1 MKFWGV
7 IFLAILLILSLEC
20 EVFSQEWYPIYTE
33 LEGVDLRD
41 VNFPIGETQ
50 SAWIVGDGGIILKT
64 QDGGIT
70 WQKQVSPTDKNLYSV
85 YFVDNTNGWA
95 VGDNGT
101 IIQTKDGSNWQT
113 VSSPAGGRR
122 LRCVNFYGFNNG
134 WAVGDLGTI
143 LYWNGTEWKKQESPT
158 TQHLYAVDF
167 INSSEGWIVGDSGTI
182 LYTNNGGNKWEK
194 KPSGTTN
201 ILRGVYFV
209 NSNNGWIIGD
219 GIVLHKY
226 GEGFERQNIDTKYI
240 LYDIDFINDVQG
252 WISATSGIERVL
264 FKTTNGGKNW
274 ELQRLLYFKGDL
286 YGIDFIS
293 IDSALAVGGNSTII
307 IYTKNPPKLELELI
321 SPSGNINTLT
331 PEFKWKSTRPDVL
344 LKIYISRG
352 DDPFQSSTQLVYA
365 PIEIAN
371 QTSYKLPEGY
381 YIPRGT
387 YTWGI
392 EAIDGT
398 RAKPFQFLQFTTW
411 PETEII
417 LLGPNDYIK
426 ETSPTFEWR
435 WLETADYTLYID
447 SDPDPFD
454 GKSINVG
461 KTMKY
466 TLTATDP
473 IKELSE
479 GKYFWGV
486 MGSDDGKVIKSS
498 VMAFIVDLSPPTG
511 TIEINNSA
519 KATNSL
525 NVTLK
530 LSAED
535 PPVSG
540 GVEGSGV
547 VEMQLSNNGSIWTT
561 PETFTGTRTLAWDL
575 SKYGGDDKDG
585 KKTVYVRY
593 KDALEHWSEP
603 IKAEIIVD
611 RIPPTGTILINNG
624 DEFTGS
630 KIVTLTLQAKD
641 EGSGITQGGLMMLRN
656 SPGNWSDPLPYESPR
671 TWDITAYGGDE
682 KEGIKTVY
690 VKYRDAAGNWMTQE
704 QQDSIK
710 LDKTGPKGTIKINE
724 GAVETKSLLVT
735 LTLSAED
742 ESGVKQMQFTNGG
755 GIWSPLEPYSK
766 KRENWNLAEYGGNAN
781 DGTKKVYARFV
792 DSVGNLTQPAIE
804 ASIIYK
810 SSVRITDLKISAPKV
825 EGKIKDG
832 DIVQVSGKSEPNVE
846 LITKELLD
854 ENGKVLNVDL
864 SNITHDKVTGQIKG
878 SFTVSKLSAKSI
890 SLKLA
895 VKDNLG
901 NSADATSNSLVI
913 DNDPPTNISV
923 NIDRKGAP
931 SDLPINST
939 FVTVNLSATGATE
952 MYVDGDIETVYDI
965 PNGLRN
971 WVPYS
976 SVLKL
981 KLRDR
986 DGVKTV
992 KVKFRDELG
1001 NTSPEASDQITLDT
1015 TSPTG
1020 KITINNGEKLT
1031 NNFMVK
1037 LKLSAE
1043 DASGVEL
1050 YQLSNDGNTWSDPV
1064 IYSPAEIDWDLR
1076 RFGGNTSDGTKKV
1089 YVKYKDKAGNWSGAI
1104 SSSIEIDST
1113 PPNIAHTPIADK
1125 QEETKPILITA
1136 IVQDTRAL
1144 TSVNLYYRKKGAI
1157 EYTVVNMQKL
1167 SGDYYTA
1174 QIPGEM
1180 VTSAGLEYYISA
1192 SDGLQI
1198 STSPIKNAPIAPHSF
1213 TVVDTTPPDIQ
1224 HEPINNVPVKSSP
1237 KIIAKVTDAVKVSQ
1251 VNLFYRVNA
1260 ESDFKKIEMV
1270 GIKDEYSANIPA
1282 LDLPGVVRYYIQAID
1297 SSSNSRNLPEKG
1309 AKEPY
1314 IISFVDLNPPV
1325 IIHTPIPDGQ
1335 EAGKPVSISA
1345 TITDDVI
1352 VEKVIFKYKVT
1363 GKDEFIEVKM
1373 TNIGSFYSAE
1383 IPGNVL
1389 MPGKVDYTITASDAS
1404 TMSKDTQISHS
1415 FTVVDTT
1422 PPKIELTL
1430 APSRM
1435 EVNKEIS
1442 IQANVTDNVKVQSV
1456 ILYYKNVNDTRFNV
1470 MDMKSSGTKYSATII
1485 GQNQIG
1491 EVKYYIQAKDSSG
1504 NISTLP
1510 SVDPENVPNIITI
1523 FDINKPMIQHM
1534 PITGAQEAGLPVTI
1548 TAIVTDDIKIAEVTL
1563 HYRIAG
1569 QESFKIAQ
1577 MIETGTKSLYG
1588 GSIPAGDVTTTGVE
1602 YYIKAIDNSSNVTT
1616 HPFTNPD
1623 KLPHSFSVVD
1633 TLPPE
1638 IIYDPS
1644 KLTKVLVTEQIIIRA
1659 SAIDRTG
1666 IKEVRIF
1673 YKHETDPDF
1682 KMIISKYEGNNNY
1695 TAEIPIPLAKSNV
1708 YYYIQAEDK
1717 SGNVNTSPKDA
1728 IKQPYSVFVDDPF
1741 PPDPP
1746 TKLTALSMPG
1756 GKVKLTWELSRS
1768 IDTGKYNIYTDSG
1781 SGTVDYSKVYAF
1793 VDGTKNSWE
1802 SGVLGEG
1809 TYKFSVRAV
1818 DKSGNEENNTIT
1830 VSVDADSIK
1839 PEPATNLTA
1848 KSIAGGRIE
1857 LNWTLSLSKDATV
1870 YNIYWD
1876 NAQADIN
1883 FSNALARVNDPGTKW
1898 VSDKLRDGVVYRFVV
1913 RCQDRSGNEEENFNI
1928 VSARADGTPPES
1940 VSELSS
1946 PTHKTGAWSNQTK
1959 ITVKWLPSVDTIS
1972 GLAGY
1977 SISWDTQEKTIPDE
1991 TIDIKDPSITEI
2003 NYEPTDLLKQG
2014 SAIVYFHI
2022 RPVDKAGNWSSSASH
2037 IGPFMIDNQPP
2048 EPPIKLISRPISGG
2062 KIELSWTPSISDDV
2076 VRYNIYW
2083 NNGAGLN
2090 VDYGKAI
2097 ASVIRDPVSSANP
2110 IWISPALQD
2119 GKEYKFSV
2127 RAEDRAGNEEKNV
2140 VAVSSIPDSQPPT
2153 IAHKPIIALLEE
2165 ENMSVT
2171 IYANVDDSSGL
2182 DRVTLHYRKHGESRY
2197 LEKEMVKEPGN
2208 LYKADIPSSVF
2219 SSAGVDYYISAIDIA
2234 GNIAEYP
2241 VTTIAIVK
2249 SLQVTLDP
2257 SKENEIMLGDGSSLY
2272 IPAGAVPA
2280 DTHLSISIPKV
2291 IPPPQV
2297 GLKKHIIAREFSLDK
2312 NLLKPIT
2319 ITLHYN
2325 DSKVIDEEEAKLA
2338 MYLWDGK
2345 IWNYLAKV
2353 SPNEN
2358 SATAITMNWGIFSII
2373 GDYDPPAIH
2382 DLKPSEYA
2390 GNSSKIIA
2398 SIKDSGS
2405 GVDPES
2411 VEVVLD
2417 GRKIDLPGR
2426 EIKDG
2431 IFWLNIPIQLTNGHH
2446 TLQVIVKDY
2455 LDNTNKA
2462 ESSFEVTGKLTL
2474 RNVFCYPNPFSPSV
2488 GTNFVYTLT
2497 ESATD
2502 VIIRIFSIDGK
2513 LVRKIDGSLNVGKNI
2528 VSWDGEDEFGD
2539 TVLNSVFICQIEAKG
2554 SRGSVT
2560 ETIKIAGW
2568 EK

>member
-1 MKFWGV
+1 MKFSIV
-7 IFLAILLILSLEC
+7 PLLTILLSLSLGYD
-20 EVFSQEWYPIYTE
+20 VLSQEWYPIYTE
-33 LEGVDLRD
+33 LEDVNLRD

-50 SAWIVGDGGIILKT
+50 SAWIVGDRGIILRT
-64 QDGGIT
+64 RDGGVT
-70 WQKQVSPTDKNLYSV
+70 WQEQASPTDKNLYSV
-85 YFVDNTNGWA
+85 YFIDNTNGWA

-101 IIQTKDGSNWQT
+101 IIQTKDGSNWQP

-143 LYWNGTEWKKQESPT
+143 LYWNGIEWKKQESPT

-167 INSSEGWIVGDSGTI
+167 INNSEGWAVGDSGTI

-194 KPSGTTN
+194 IPSGATN

-219 GIVLHKY
+219 GIILHKY
-226 GEGFERQNIDTKYI
+226 GEGFERQSIDTKYI
-240 LYDIDFINDVQG
+240 LYDIDFISDVQG
-252 WISATSGIERVL
+252 WISASAGIDRVL
-264 FKTTNGGKNW
+264 FKTTNGGRNW
-274 ELQRLLYFKGDL
+274 EIQRPPYFKGDL

-293 IDSALAVGGNSTII
+293 ADSALAVGGKGTII
-307 IYTKNPPKLELELI
+307 RYTKNPPKLELELL
-321 SPSGNINTLT
+321 SPSGNINTLK
-331 PEFKWKSTRPDVL
+331 PEFKWKSTRPDIL

-352 DDPFQSSTQLVYA
+352 DDPFQSPTQLVYA

-381 YIPRGT
+381 YIPHGT

-392 EAIDGT
+392 EAVDGT
-398 RAKPFQFLQFTTW
+398 RAKPLQFLQFTTW
-411 PETEII
+411 SETEITI
-417 LLGPNDYIK
+417 IGPNDYIK
-426 ETSPTFEWR
+426 EDTPTFEWR

-447 SDPDPFD
+447 SDSDPFD

-461 KTMKY
+461 KNMKY
-466 TLTATDP
+466 TITSTDP
-473 IKELSE
+473 IQKLRE

-486 MGSDDGKVIKSS
+486 IGNENGKAIKST
-498 VMAFIVDLSPPTG
+498 VMAFIVDLSPPIG
-511 TIEINNSA
+511 TIEIDNGA
-519 KATNSL
+519 KAINSL

-530 LSAED
+530 LSASD
-535 PPVSG
+535 PLVSG
-540 GVEGSGV
+540 GITGSGV
-547 VEMQLSNNGSIWTT
+547 VEMQLSNNGLIWTD
-561 PETFTGTRTLAWDL
+561 PEPFTGARTLTWDL
-575 SKYGGDDKDG
+575 SKYGGNDKDG

-593 KDALEHWSEP
+593 KDALEHWSES
-603 IKAEIIVD
+603 IKAEIILD
-611 RIPPTGTILINNG
+611 RVPPTGTILINNG

-630 KIVTLTLQAKD
+630 KIVTLTLKVTD
-641 EGSGITQGGLMMLRN
+641 EGSGMTPGGLIRLRN

-671 TWDITAYGGDE
+671 TWDLTAYGGDE

-690 VKYRDAAGNWMTQE
+690 VKYRDIAGNWMTQE

-710 LDKTGPKGTIKINE
+710 LDKTGPKGSIKIND
-724 GAVETKSLLVT
+724 GATETKSLLVK
-735 LTLSAED
+735 LTLSATD
-742 ESGVKQMQFTNGG
+742 ESGVKQMQFTNGS
-755 GIWSPLEPYSK
+755 GIWSPLEPYNTE
-766 KRENWNLAEYGGNAN
+766 RENWNLAEYGGNAN
-781 DGTKKVYARFV
+781 DGIKKVYVRFV

-832 DIVQVSGKSEPNVE
+832 DIVQVSGKTEPNIE
-846 LITKELLD
+846 LFKKELLD
-854 ENGKVLNVDL
+854 ENDKILSVDL
-864 SNITHDKVTGQIKG
+864 SNITHDIITGQIKG
-878 SFTVSKLSAKSI
+878 SFTVNRLSAKSI
-890 SLKLA
+890 RLRLA

-901 NSADATSNSLVI
+901 NSADAVSNSLSI
-913 DNDPPTNISV
+913 DNDPPTNISI
-923 NIDRKGAP
+923 NIDRKGAS
-931 SDLPINST
+931 SDMPTNST

-965 PNGLRN
+965 PSGLRN
-971 WVPYS
+971 WAPFT

-1001 NTSPEASDQITLDT
+1001 NTSPEVSDQITLDT

-1020 KITINNGEKLT
+1020 TITINNGEKLT
-1031 NNFMVK
+1031 NSFMVK
-1037 LKLSAE
+1037 LKLSAT
-1043 DASGVEL
+1043 DKSGIEF
-1050 YQLSNDGNTWSDPV
+1050 YQLSNDGNTWIDPT
-1064 IYSPAEIDWDLR
+1064 IYSEAEIDWDLR

-1089 YVKYKDKAGNWSGAI
+1089 YVKYKDKAGNWSAPI
-1104 SSSIEIDST
+1104 SSSIEIDTT

-1125 QEETKPILITA
+1125 QEETKPVIITA
-1136 IVQDTRAL
+1136 IVQDTRLL
-1144 TSVNLYYRKKGAI
+1144 TSVNLYYRKKGTV
-1157 EYTVVNMQKL
+1157 EYTVVDMRKL

-1198 STSPIKNAPIAPHSF
+1198 STNPIKNAPIVPHSF
-1213 TVVDTTPPDIQ
+1213 TVVDTIPPNIQ
-1224 HEPINNVPVKSSP
+1224 HEPITSVSVKSSP
-1237 KIIAKVTDAVKVSQ
+1237 KIIAKVNDAVKVSK
-1251 VNLFYRVNA
+1251 VNLFYRVNT
-1260 ESDFKKIEMV
+1260 ENEFKKIEMV
-1270 GIKDEYSANIPA
+1270 GDKDEYSANIPA
-1282 LDLPGVVRYYIQAID
+1282 LELPGVVRYYIQAID
-1297 SSSNSRNLPEKG
+1297 SSSNSRTLPENG
-1309 AKEPY
+1309 AKQPY

-1335 EAGKPVSISA
+1335 EAGKSVSIGA

-1363 GKDEFIEVKM
+1363 GKDEFVEVKM
-1373 TNIGSFYSAE
+1373 TNVGSFYKAE

-1415 FTVVDTT
+1415 FTVIDTT
-1422 PPKIELTL
+1422 APKIELTL
-1430 APSRM
+1430 APSRV

-1442 IQANVTDNVKVQSV
+1442 IQADVTDNVKVQNV
-1456 ILYYKNVNDTRFNV
+1456 VLYYKNVDDTKFNI
-1470 MDMKSSGTKYSATII
+1470 MDMKNLGTKYSAII
-1485 GQNQIG
+1485 AGQKQIG
-1491 EVKYYIQAKDSSG
+1491 EFKYYIHAKDSSG

-1510 SVDPENVPNIITI
+1510 AVDPENAPNIITV
-1523 FDINKPMIQHM
+1523 FDISKPIIYHT

-1548 TAIVTDDIKIAEVTL
+1548 TATVTDDVKVTEVTL
-1563 HYRIAG
+1563 HYRSAG

-1588 GSIPAGDVTTTGVE
+1588 GSIPASDVIPTGVE
-1602 YYIKAIDNSSNVTT
+1602 YYIKAIDNSFNVTT
-1616 HPFTNPD
+1616 HPLTNPD

-1659 SAIDRTG
+1659 EATDRTG
-1666 IKEVRIF
+1666 IKEVRVF
-1673 YKHETDPDF
+1673 YKHETDNNF
-1682 KMIISKYEGNNNY
+1682 KMIICKYESKNKY
-1695 TAEIPIPLAKSNV
+1695 IAEIPLPLAKSNV
-1708 YYYIQAEDK
+1708 YYYIQAEDN
-1717 SGNVNTSPKDA
+1717 SGNVNTSPKD

-1746 TKLTALSMPG
+1746 TKLTALSLPG
-1756 GKVKLTWELSRS
+1756 GKIKLTWEFSKS
-1768 IDTGKYNIYTDSG
+1768 VDTGKYNIYTDSG
-1781 SGTVDYSKVYAF
+1781 SGTVDYSSVYAF
-1793 VDGTKNSWE
+1793 VNSTRNSWE

-1818 DKSGNEENNTIT
+1818 DKSGNEENNTVT
-1830 VSVDADSIK
+1830 VSVIADSIK
-1839 PEPATNLTA
+1839 PEPVTNLTA

-1857 LNWTLSLSKDATV
+1857 LNWTLSLSKDAYV

-1883 FSNALARVNDPGTKW
+1883 FSNALARVNDPETKW

-1913 RCQDRSGNEEENFNI
+1913 RCQDRSGNEDESFNI
-1928 VSARADGTPPES
+1928 VSARADGIPPEN
-1940 VSELSS
+1940 VTELSS
-1946 PTHKTGAWSNQTK
+1946 STHKVGVWSNQTK
-1959 ITVKWLPSVDTIS
+1959 ITVRWSSSVDNIS
-1972 GLAGY
+1972 GLDGY
-1977 SISWDTQEKTIPDE
+1977 SISWDTQERTIPDE
-1991 TIDIKDPSITEI
+1991 IIDIKDPSTTQIT
-2003 NYEPTDLLKQG
+2003 YETTDLLKQG
-2014 SAIVYFHI
+2014 YAVVYFHI
-2022 RPVDKAGNWSSSASH
+2022 RPVDKAGNWNNSASH
-2037 IGPFMIDNQPP
+2037 LGPFMIDNQPP
-2048 EPPIKLISRPISGG
+2048 EPPLKLNSRPVSGG
-2062 KIELSWTPSISDDV
+2062 KIELSWAPSISDDV
-2076 VRYNIYW
+2076 VKYNIYW
-2083 NNGAGLN
+2083 DNGTGVN
-2090 VDYGKAI
+2090 IDYAKAI
-2097 ASVIRDPVSSANP
+2097 TSVIKDPVSSKNP
-2110 IWISPALQD
+2110 IWISSVLQD

-2140 VAVSSIPDSQPPT
+2140 ITVSSISDSQPPT

-2171 IYANVDDSSGL
+2171 IYANVDDASGL
-2182 DRVTLHYRKHGESRY
+2182 DKVTLHYRKRGDSKY

-2219 SSAGVDYYISAIDIA
+2219 SSAGVDYYISAIDVA
-2234 GNIAEYP
+2234 GNIATYP

-2257 SKENEIMLGDGSSLY
+2257 SKENEIILGDGSLLY

-2280 DTHLSISIPKV
+2280 NTQLSISIPRV

-2325 DSKVIDEEEAKLA
+2325 DSNVIDEDETKLA
-2338 MYLWDGK
+2338 IYLWDGK

-2358 SATAITMNWGIFSII
+2358 SATAVTMKWGIFSII
-2373 GDYDPPAIH
+2373 GDYEPPMIH

-2390 GNSSKIIA
+2390 GNSSRIIA
-2398 SIKDSGS
+2398 SIKDNGS
-2405 GVDPES
+2405 GIDPES
-2411 VEVVLD
+2411 IEVILD
-2417 GRKIDLPGR
+2417 GSKIELPSR
-2426 EIKDG
+2426 EVKDG

-2446 TLQVIVKDY
+2446 TLQVIAKDY

-2474 RNVFCYPNPFSPSV
+2474 RDVFCYPNPFSPSV

-2502 VIIRIFSIDGK
+2502 VIIRVFSIDGK
-2513 LVRKIDGSLNVGKNI
+2513 LVRKIDGSLNVGKNV

-2539 TVLNSVFICQIEAKG
+2539 AVLNSVYICQIEAKG

-2560 ETIKIAGW
+2560 EIIKIAGW